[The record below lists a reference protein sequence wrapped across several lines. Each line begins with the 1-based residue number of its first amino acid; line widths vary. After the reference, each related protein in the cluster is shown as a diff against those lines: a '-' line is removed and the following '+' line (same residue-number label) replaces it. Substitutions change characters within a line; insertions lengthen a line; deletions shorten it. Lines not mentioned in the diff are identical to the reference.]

1 MANELTLDTSLNRTT
16 IPAVHQTQLIYTLLE
31 IRPAEGLGTVQL
43 PVNISMVVDRSQ
55 SMCIP
60 ILTEA
65 QFEEMARR
73 GQVREVMVDGVPVW
87 EFQNVP
93 AEFAANAP
101 RSLDFVKGGLRSA
114 LEHLRPDDR
123 FSLVAFA
130 SRAQVLIGNQ
140 SGASKRR
147 LLDAIEQ
154 LEGLQLGDE
163 TRMAQG
169 MALGYQEAA
178 RALSPEMVNRMVILT
193 DGFTLD
199 SDDCLRQAQ
208 QATAQGLS
216 VSTMGLGVEFNEEL
230 MITIADMSSGNA
242 YFIRDPQEI
251 PDAFAR
257 ELGGVQAIALRNL
270 ELKMRLASGVELRKA
285 HRVMPV
291 ISDLGQVPIS
301 DRSFNIPL
309 GDLERDSTHALLLEL
324 IVPPRSRG
332 TYRLA
337 HAMLSYDNPAQG
349 LLGEKVRDD
358 IVVQY
363 TDDPWAATQTDA
375 RVMNVVEKVSAHR
388 LQTRALQE
396 AQAGNIAGAT
406 VKLRAAATRL
416 LNMGEDG
423 LAQAALQE
431 AENLERQGQ
440 LSAAGTKKLR
450 YETRRLTQKLE
461 G

>member
-1 MANELTLDTSLNRTT
+1 MANELILDTSLNRTT
-16 IPAVHQTQLIYTLLE
+16 IPAVHQTQLIYALLE
-31 IRPAEGLGTVQL
+31 VQPMEGLGTIQL
-43 PVNISMVVDRSQ
+43 PVNLSMVVDRSQ

-93 AEFAANAP
+93 AEIAANAP
-101 RSLDFVKGGLRSA
+101 RNLDFVKAALRSA
-114 LEHLRPDDR
+114 LEQLCPDDR

-140 SGASKRR
+140 SGTSKRR

-154 LEGLQLGDE
+154 LEELQLGDE
-163 TRMAQG
+163 TLMAQG
-169 MALGYQEAA
+169 MVLGYQETA
-178 RALSPEMVNRMVILT
+178 RALSPERVNRMVILT

-199 SDDCLRQAQ
+199 SDDCLHQAQ
-208 QATAQGLS
+208 QATAQGVS

-230 MITIADMSSGNA
+230 MITVADMSGGKA
-242 YFIRDPQEI
+242 YFIRDPQDI
-251 PDAFAR
+251 PDAFAK

-270 ELKMRLASGVELRKA
+270 ELKMRLASGVELRRA

-301 DRSFNIPL
+301 GRSFNIPL
-309 GDLERDSTHALLLEL
+309 GDLERDSAHALLLEL
-324 IVPPRSRG
+324 LVPPRSPG

-337 HAMLSYDNPAQG
+337 HAVLSYDNPAQS

-363 TDDPWAATQTDA
+363 SDDPWAGTQTDA
-375 RVMNVVEKVSAHR
+375 RVMNMVEKVSAHQ
-388 LQTRALQE
+388 LQTRALHE
-396 AQAGNIAGAT
+396 AQVGNTAGAT

-416 LNMGEDG
+416 LNMGEDE
-423 LAQAALQE
+423 LAEAVLQE

-450 YETRRLTQKLE
+450 YETRKLTQKLT
-461 G
+461 